1 MRGWL
6 AIGAGVVLLAAALT
20 IEAPATLIDARV
32 AALTDGRIRVAA
44 ATGSLWNG
52 AGDLTLIP
60 DSVRIPIAWHLEPMS
75 LLRGGLA
82 GSVTAADAKR
92 PATFA
97 VAAEDFSVHDLAIAL
112 PAAAVLRTAGAPAA
126 LTVAAGG
133 TLALDVAD
141 LARHGDRLEAH
152 ADLRWKDAVLAA
164 PPNGLKIALG
174 DIHLAAAGSG
184 GEIPATLSN
193 TGGEVD
199 LAGRLVFSTG
209 GAPQVDAR
217 IRPRA
222 GLPAPR
228 REAIE
233 SLLSSIGRADGS
245 GAYRIVWPL
254 NVR

>member
-6 AIGAGVVLLAAALT
+6 AIGAGVALLAAAIT

-32 AALTDGRIRVAA
+32 AALTDGRIRVVA

-52 AGDLTLIP
+52 AGDLTLLP
-60 DSVRIPIAWHLEPMS
+60 DSIRIPIAWHLEPMP
-75 LLRGGLA
+75 LLRGELA
-82 GSVTAADAKR
+82 GSITAADAKR

-112 PAAAVLRTAGAPAA
+112 PAAAVLRAAGAPAA
-126 LTVAAGG
+126 LTVAGG

-141 LARHGDRLEAH
+141 LARRGDRLEAR
-152 ADLRWKDAVLAA
+152 ADLRWKDAVLAT

-174 DIHLAAAGSG
+174 DIHVATAGSG

>member
-6 AIGAGVVLLAAALT
+6 AIGAGVALLAAAIT

-32 AALTDGRIRVAA
+32 AALTDGRIRVVA

-52 AGDLTLIP
+52 AGDLTLLP
-60 DSVRIPIAWHLEPMS
+60 DSVRIPIAWHLEPTS
-75 LLRGGLA
+75 LLRGELA
-82 GSVTAADAKR
+82 GSITAADAKR

-97 VAAEDFSVHDLAIAL
+97 VAAEDFSVHDLVIAL
-112 PAAAVLRTAGAPAA
+112 PAAAVLRAAGAPAA
-126 LTVAAGG
+126 LTVAGG

-141 LARHGDRLEAH
+141 LARRGDRLEAR
-152 ADLRWKDAVLAA
+152 ADLRWKDAVLAT

-174 DIHLAAAGSG
+174 DIHVAAAGSG

-217 IRPRA
+217 MRPRA